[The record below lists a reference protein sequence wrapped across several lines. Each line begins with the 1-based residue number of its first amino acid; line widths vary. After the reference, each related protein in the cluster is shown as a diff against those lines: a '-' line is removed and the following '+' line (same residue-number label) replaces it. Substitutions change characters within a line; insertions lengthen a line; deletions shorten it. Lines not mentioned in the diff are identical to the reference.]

1 MLGKLVRILFAL
13 TALAPLSVSLAYVFS
28 ERQHN
33 TTFAVVA
40 LLACIFLGVVSIFI
54 IETSSKNLEQL
65 PIVIKKAKSSD
76 KEVIGFFVAYAL
88 PLIFKGESAPDI
100 GAWLVAGAMLFFVLW
115 STHALQVNPVL
126 GLLGYHFYDV
136 ETDGGITYLLITRRK
151 INNILSVRRVVQL
164 SEYGVLEVK
173 TNPEGK

>member
-1 MLGKLVRILFAL
+1 MLGKLVRVLFAL
-13 TALAPLSVSLAYVFS
+13 TALAPLSVSLAYIFS
-28 ERQHN
+28 ERQNN
-33 TTFAVVA
+33 TVFAVFA
-40 LLACIFLGVVSIFI
+40 LLVCVMLGMISVFI
-54 IETSSKNLEQL
+54 IKKSSVKLEQL

-88 PLIFKGESAPDI
+88 PLIFRGESAPDI

-136 ETDGGITYLLITRRK
+136 ETDGGITYLLITKRK
-151 INNILSVRRVVQL
+151 ISNVLSVKNVVQL
-164 SEYGVLEVK
+164 SEYGVLEVNTK
-173 TNPEGK
+173 GKG